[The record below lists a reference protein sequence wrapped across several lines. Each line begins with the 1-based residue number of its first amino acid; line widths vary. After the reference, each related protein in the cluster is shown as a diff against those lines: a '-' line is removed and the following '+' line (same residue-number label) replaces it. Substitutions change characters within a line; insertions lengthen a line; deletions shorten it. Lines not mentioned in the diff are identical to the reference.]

1 MHCPS
6 ITYNKLAVSCT
17 QHVFFYILCA
27 DHIAFHFLYTNNL
40 HPVSSSAYYNIT
52 VSVTFCLQQIYA
64 ERDSLM
70 LEDIERLKAETSVR
84 EERYNEMIFK
94 RISSANTSQNTFPN

>member
-1 MHCPS
+1 MH
-6 ITYNKLAVSCT
+6 TAR
-17 QHVFFYILCA
+17 FFFNILCA

-84 EERYNEMIFK
+84 EERYNEMSFK